1 MLSLHEPIVFDNCN
15 YLVLSHPILP
25 GRTALPLGK
34 WNVATEPHLM
44 CLTFAIFY
52 NRIYRMS
59 EFHPHCWNRKHII
72 LTAFGTGAVEYELQN
87 PELGQ
92 HHERPV
98 VGRQKESIRQILPN

>member
-1 MLSLHEPIVFDNCN
+1 
-15 YLVLSHPILP
+15 
-25 GRTALPLGK
+25 
-34 WNVATEPHLM
+34 
-44 CLTFAIFY
+44 
-52 NRIYRMS
+52 MS